1 MTIWLVGIAAVLAG
15 AIVIGL
21 ALCRAAAAG
30 DRINTPPSSRSAPS
44 SGSRSVVSPN
54 RLVLAL
60 GVTVLLVM
68 ASPAQ
73 AAVHRLAK
81 RQAIGRD
88 TTSSCAGADLRPTA
102 GDLERVRAAT
112 LCLVNRE
119 RAQQR
124 ERPLAP
130 NERLEHAAQAHT
142 ESMAFGNYF
151 EHVGPRGDTLLSRVR
166 ASGYMYSPRLTYEV
180 GENIGWGTLWDATP
194 RAIVAAWMASP
205 GHRANILD
213 GHFRETAIGVSPH
226 PPSSLAHGQ
235 AGAVY
240 TQDFGSQ

>member
-1 MTIWLVGIAAVLAG
+1 MTIILLGIVAVLAS
-15 AIVIGL
+15 ATITAL

-30 DRINTPPSSRSAPS
+30 DRTITRAPS
-44 SGSRSVVSPN
+44 GSGSVVSPN

-60 GVTVLLVM
+60 GVTAMLVM

-81 RQAIGRD
+81 QHVTGRD
-88 TTSSCAGADLRPTA
+88 ITSSCPDAGLRPN
-102 GDLERVRAAT
+102 GSDLGRIRAAT

-119 RAQQR
+119 RLEQGD
-124 ERPLAP
+124 RPLAP

-151 EHVGPRGDTLLSRVR
+151 EHVGPRGDTVLSRVR
-166 ASGYMYSPRLTYEV
+166 ASGYMYSSRLTYEV
-180 GENIGWGTLWDATP
+180 GENIGWGTLWEATP
-194 RAIVAAWMASP
+194 DSIVAAWMASP

-213 GHFRETAIGVSPH
+213 GHFRATAIGVSPH

-240 TQDFGSQ
+240 TQDFGNQ

>member
-1 MTIWLVGIAAVLAG
+1 MTIWLLGIVAVLAS
-15 AIVIGL
+15 AMVIAL

-30 DRINTPPSSRSAPS
+30 DRINTAST
-44 SGSRSVVSPN
+44 SGPGSVASPN

-81 RQAIGRD
+81 RHAIGRD
-88 TTSSCAGADLRPTA
+88 ITSSCTGADLRPN
-102 GDLERVRAAT
+102 GSDLGRVRAAT

-119 RAQQR
+119 RAQQGA
-124 ERPLAP
+124 RPLAP

-142 ESMAFGNYF
+142 ESMAFGDYF

-166 ASGYMYSPRLTYEV
+166 ASGYMYSSRLTYEV
-180 GENIGWGTLWDATP
+180 GENIGWGTLWEATP

-226 PPSSLAHGQ
+226 PPSSLAGGQ

-240 TQDFGSQ
+240 TQDFGNQ